1 MTSKKNMIKK
11 YYFSSVASILCI
23 VIIVLTFIFD
33 NELKKA
39 IIGGMDLAA
48 LRIIPTLFPFMIIS
62 DYWISNVK
70 INENGIVGVLFEKI
84 LKINKS
90 MISAFLTGV
99 FAGFPLGVK
108 SAVDVYSCGA
118 VTRDELER
126 IAPIINLPSLAFVIS
141 GVGLGLYN
149 DIKIGFLFYF
159 SVLVASLIV
168 GFVQG
173 RNKEY
178 SHFTSIISRQSFN
191 LTDSIK
197 KAGLSS
203 ITISSYIIFFSGVI
217 GLTSAILNKSTL
229 LAFVASFLEVGNATV
244 IISEADLFY
253 KNLSL
258 ILTAFALG
266 FSGFSVHL
274 QAFSFLPKEISKY
287 RYIKTKL
294 IIGLLS
300 SILMTI
306 ATFILKI

>member
-11 YYFSSVASILCI
+11 YHFSSVASILCI
-23 VIIVLTFIFD
+23 VIIVLTFVFD
-33 NELKKA
+33 NELKKS
-39 IIGGMDLAA
+39 IISGMNLAA

-70 INENGIVGVLFEKI
+70 INENGIVGALFEKL

-90 MISAFLTGV
+90 MINAFLTGV

-108 SAVDVYSCGA
+108 SAVDVYNRSA

-126 IAPIINLPSLAFVIS
+126 ISPIINLPSLAFVIS

-149 DIKIGFLFYF
+149 DIKIGFLFYL
-159 SVLVASLIV
+159 SVLNASLIV

-178 SHFTSIISRQSFN
+178 SHFTSVISRQSFD

-217 GLTSAILNKSTL
+217 GMTSAMVNESVF
-229 LAFVASFLEVGNATV
+229 LAFISSFLEVGNATL
-244 IISEADLFY
+244 IISEADLLH

-274 QAFSFLPKEISKY
+274 QAFSFLPHEISRLK
-287 RYIKTKL
+287 YIKTKL

-300 SILMTI
+300 SFLMTI
-306 ATFILKI
+306 ATIILKI